1 MTEALGLIEVIG
13 YPPAIEAADAALKAA
28 NVKLGAVTRVDGGIV
43 TVQIL
48 GDVGAVKAAVD
59 AGSSAAERIGT
70 VRAAHVIPRL
80 ESSLTGFLTEPGK
93 GMRNLGKKSTQQN
106 KSATTANSLVAQA
119 DSLSEL
125 SLQGNV
131 KTQTEVPVIGD
142 EVERAPLPLVD
153 MTEVSPEG
161 AYIAKDVEEEMQR
174 TEGVSDPDTISDE
187 GSIESLSIREEVK
200 PQTVLGGVKKLT
212 QHELKKLSNKELKN
226 LITSLGIK
234 VAAKRMK
241 SAKKE
246 DLIHMIIHFD
256 KEGES

>member
-43 TVQIL
+43 TIQIL

-80 ESSLTGFLTEPGK
+80 ESSLAGMLTEPGK
-93 GMRNLGKKSTQQN
+93 GMRNLGPKHMKQN
-106 KSATTANSLVAQA
+106 RDATTQNVLNAETMDQPSSPSQDTVAN
-119 DSLSEL
+119 
-125 SLQGNV
+125 
-131 KTQTEVPVIGD
+131 QTEIPVVSD
-142 EVERAPLPLVD
+142 EVERAPLPEVD

-161 AYIAKDVEEEMQR
+161 AYIAKDIEEE
-174 TEGVSDPDTISDE
+174 I
-187 GSIESLSIREEVK
+187 K
-200 PQTVLGGVKKLT
+200 PPVVGGVKKLT
-212 QHELKKLSNKELKN
+212 PHELKKMSNKELKN

-234 VAAKRMK
+234 VAAKKMK

-246 DLIHMIIHFD
+246 DLIHMIIQFD
-256 KEGES
+256 KEGEN